1 MMDEFLQNSARS
13 CPSKNPPDSAQ
24 YQKTSLQHIFSA
36 ILNRKSCAC
45 ISREAP
51 HSTRLEE
58 EPPSE
63 GALEYSGNVNHPLTR
78 CRLLRGQWPGIENRR
93 VWGGGATGTFS
104 TEVALNKPKSKQM
117 SSCSGPAW
125 RQRPLLLNIQLIF
138 PKKGP
143 CRYMVYT

>member
-1 MMDEFLQNSARS
+1 MLLPSFLGVPQWKSEVEFWRRPKKIEHLESWLSLYRQKKPRLRLEMDEFLQNSARS
-13 CPSKNPPDSAQ
+13 CPSTNPPDLAQ

-78 CRLLRGQWPGIENRR
+78 CRLLRGQWPGIENRG
-93 VWGGGATGTFS
+93 V
-104 TEVALNKPKSKQM
+104 
-117 SSCSGPAW
+117 
-125 RQRPLLLNIQLIF
+125 
-138 PKKGP
+138 
-143 CRYMVYT
+143 